1 MESKLEN
8 IIKYQK
14 QQRKIIIYLHWGG
27 KVMARKYEVRS
38 HWANDH
44 NQQLAKKNEKITDTE
59 NNVE

>member
-14 QQRKIIIYLHWGG
+14 QKRKIIIYLNWEG
-27 KVMARKYEVRS
+27 KVMARNNEVRS

-44 NQQLAKKNEKITDTE
+44 NQKLAKENEKITDTE
-59 NNVE
+59 NNVK